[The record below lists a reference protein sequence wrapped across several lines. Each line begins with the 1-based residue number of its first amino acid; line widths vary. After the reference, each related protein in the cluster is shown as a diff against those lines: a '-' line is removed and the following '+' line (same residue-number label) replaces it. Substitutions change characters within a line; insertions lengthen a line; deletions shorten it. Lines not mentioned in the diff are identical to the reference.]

1 MGHTVNRYI
10 DRFISSMI
18 NINKIY
24 GTNRQWMG
32 RLTQSKLIGLHSHP
46 DKVNNLK
53 RKTTVESCIEHG
65 GK

>member
-1 MGHTVNRYI
+1 MDG
-10 DRFISSMI
+10 
-18 NINKIY
+18 K
-24 GTNRQWMG
+24 TNAIKVDW
-32 RLTQSKLIGLHSHP
+32 LTKSPRVP